1 MNKNEIL
8 KKVNNVFIDVMDN
21 KDVILEESTT
31 NNDIDEWDSLTHI
44 LLVVGIEKEFEIR
57 FNSDDIKNWN
67 NVGAMLDSV
76 EQNLKSK

>member
-76 EQNLKSK
+76 EQNLKIK

>member
-31 NNDIDEWDSLTHI
+31 NNDIDEWDSLSHI
-44 LLVVGIEKEFEIR
+44 LIVVAIEKEFEIR

-76 EQNLKSK
+76 EQKLKIK

>member
-31 NNDIDEWDSLTHI
+31 NKDIDEWDSLTHI

-76 EQNLKSK
+76 EQKLKIK